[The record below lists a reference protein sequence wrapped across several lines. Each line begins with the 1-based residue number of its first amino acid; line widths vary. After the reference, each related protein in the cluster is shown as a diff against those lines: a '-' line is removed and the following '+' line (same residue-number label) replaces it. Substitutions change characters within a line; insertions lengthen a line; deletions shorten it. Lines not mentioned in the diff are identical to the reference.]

1 MTFLQNLWRDLVDKR
16 LWPVAAILL
25 AAAIAVPF
33 AIDTGSVDLEAEVV
47 APVTPP
53 TSAPAT
59 RQVAVA
65 VTPATGLTSR
75 DGRSRDPFRPL
86 VFAKVEKA
94 AAATG
99 TAAPGA
105 APEPP
110 TASPSGASTGVST
123 GASPSLSPSPSAGKP
138 PPASS
143 TNPTP
148 ATPSPTTT
156 TTRRMLAYELSL
168 RMGRHN
174 KITSRR
180 GLKPIT
186 YLPSRAVPLVAL
198 LGFTGEG
205 ARAVFVVGDDVVVS
219 GSGRRCVG
227 ASQAAC
233 RMLELGPRDSVVLG
247 RLRKDGKEPNFYR
260 LTVSSI
266 SLKVQKRD
274 PSAKASAKRGVGA
287 SPTLG
292 PAQWL
297 EQVTRTTG

>member
-33 AIDTGSVDLEAEVV
+33 VIDTGSVDPEAEALTPV
-47 APVTPP
+47 AAPS
-53 TSAPAT
+53 SAPAT

-65 VTPATGLTSR
+65 VTPAAGSTSR
-75 DGRSRDPFRPL
+75 DGSSRDPFKPL
-86 VFAKVEKA
+86 VFAKAEKA
-94 AAATG
+94 AAVTG

-105 APEPP
+105 APTPP
-110 TASPSGASTGVST
+110 AAPPSGGST
-123 GASPSLSPSPSAGKP
+123 GASPSPSPSSSGGKTP
-138 PPASS
+138 PSS
-143 TNPTP
+143 RTTPTPTP
-148 ATPSPTTT
+148 ATQTPTTT
-156 TTRRMLAYELSL
+156 TTRRMLAYELSV
-168 RMGRHN
+168 RVGRHN
-174 KITSRR
+174 KIKSRR

-198 LGFTGEG
+198 LGFTAEG
-205 ARAVFVVGDDVVVS
+205 ARAVFVVSDDVVVS

-227 ASQAAC
+227 ESQTAC
-233 RMLELGPRDSVVLG
+233 KMLELGPRDSVVLG
-247 RLRKDGKEPNFYR
+247 RRRKDGKEPTFYR

-266 SLKVQKRD
+266 SLKVQREAA
-274 PSAKASAKRGVGA
+274 SAKASSRGAGA